1 MTSIN
6 NTLKNLTL
14 NSENKTTIVEA
25 NRKENPDKYKLVL
38 LLKSTYDKNLFHNDF
53 DTWTIEEQ
61 HHWINKNLSKFYPNV
76 PETLLEYIPASFHQL
91 DFDRSSVNVP
101 EWLDMDKYRRGQKF
115 VRENYASIM
124 FSKLLGIIH
133 VYSFNDDLK
142 PIIIGGHGH
151 TPFLGFQRYLS
162 TIKRISSWYS
172 GEPWIKGTQAYKDL
186 QVANK
191 LHLMMRRKLC
201 QMDNEQIDAIS
212 KITEPWCPDHEIL
225 LQDFAMACPF
235 EKFGQQPH
243 IMISESPYRPKGIN
257 NTDLVAIQTAFV
269 GMVLLRPQDIGIHN
283 ATDKDIDA
291 FCHMWRCYGYFLG
304 LEDKYNFFRGSF
316 EEIKQ
321 RSRDFYQYW
330 ITSNFK
336 NITPEWEHMTRCVI
350 EPMNFYPFVYLPYKM
365 MILIASDL
373 LDLNMPRLYASLSYS
388 EWIAYKVYKFIFQ
401 HALKLSFIREF
412 FNKLLIHALN
422 KASNYNSEKK
432 VELQE
437 RSKKLLS
444 SLNGST
450 RVL

>member
-1 MTSIN
+1 MISWTG
-6 NTLKNLTL
+6 
-14 NSENKTTIVEA
+14 
-25 NRKENPDKYKLVL
+25 
-38 LLKSTYDKNLFHNDF
+38 FHN

-61 HHWINKNLSKFYPNV
+61 DHWINKNLSKFYPNV

-101 EWLDMDKYRRGQKF
+101 EWLNMDKYRRGQKF

-124 FSKLLGIIH
+124 IAKLLGIIH
-133 VYSFNDDLK
+133 VYSFNDGLK

-151 TPFLGFQRYLS
+151 TPFFGFQRYLS

-186 QVANK
+186 QVTNK

-201 QMDNEQIDAIS
+201 QMDNEQIDGKS
-212 KITEPWCPDHEIL
+212 KIAEPWCPDHEIFL
-225 LQDFAMACPF
+225 KDFAMSFAT
-235 EKFGQQPH
+235 
-243 IMISESPYRPKGIN
+243 RPKGTN
-257 NTDLVAIQTAFV
+257 NVDLPATQAVFV
-269 GMVLLRPQDIGIHN
+269 CMVLLRPQDIGIHN
-283 ATDKDIDA
+283 AIDKDIDA

-304 LEDKYNFFRGSF
+304 LEDKYNFFRGSL

-336 NITPEWEHMTRCVI
+336 NITLEWEHMTRCLI
-350 EPMNFYPFVYLPYKM
+350 EPINFYPFVYISYKM
-365 MILIASDL
+365 MVLIASDL
-373 LDLNMPRLYASLSYS
+373 LDLNMPHLYASLSYS

-412 FNKLLIHALN
+412 FNKLLIHILN

-432 VELQE
+432 AELQE
-437 RSKKLLS
+437 RSKKLLP

-450 RVL
+450 RVF